1 LTTFEFVARRAS
13 DKDFNLYIF
22 QMNLETSE
30 LSKELMK
37 QEVDLFRRYP
47 KSSAFWIGGL
57 STSPCFLQ
65 LPF

>member
-1 LTTFEFVARRAS
+1 LITFEFVARRPS
-13 DKDFNLYIF
+13 DEDSNFEILEMIW
-22 QMNLETSE
+22 ETSE
-30 LSKELMK
+30 PSKELMK